1 MQTIANILL
10 EYGHQGKR
18 GKPDNGLCSCPF
30 FFFSFFMCFSNL
42 PFAKGFGI
50 SALSTLKEEPL
61 SGISPL
67 LTQLPER
74 HSPRRV
80 GFFGLGAGSEGPAAA
95 ARSQLC
101 QSFWLNSA
109 CQPSLEVVRT
119 MYLVRSDCRLAQV
132 ICHLARRYITFAAS
146 NINIICPPV
155 GIVLFL
161 AMCT

>member
-1 MQTIANILL
+1 MDFVLVL
-10 EYGHQGKR
+10 
-18 GKPDNGLCSCPF
+18 F
-30 FFFSFFMCFSNL
+30 FFFSFFMCFSDL

-50 SALSTLKEEPL
+50 SALSTPKEEPL

-132 ICHLARRYITFAAS
+132 ICHLARHYITFAAS